1 MNIDIYIPIRL
12 DSKRLPK
19 KALLKIK
26 DKTIIEYLYERLKKV
41 KKIRKIIICTTN
53 EDSDKPL
60 VEFLKKQKIEYFC
73 GSKKDIL
80 MRYLDAANRFS
91 SDFII
96 NVDGDDIYTDPK
108 HIELIVNEFDKS
120 KSNFIQMSDVPLG
133 FTSMG
138 FSKQILEKICRLKKS
153 NDTET
158 GWIRF
163 FTETNIVKGE
173 KITPIKKIDY
183 PKILRLSLD
192 YEEDYDLA
200 KEIFTKFENNFEY
213 EDIIN
218 YIISDKKRLKKIENT
233 ENKWNDYWDQ
243 NLSDISLKDI

>member
-1 MNIDIYIPIRL
+1 MNFDIYIPIRL

-26 DKTIIEYLYERLKKV
+26 DKTIVEYLYERMKKV

-53 EDSDKPL
+53 EESDKPL

-80 MRYLDAANRFS
+80 IRYLDAANKFS
-91 SDFII
+91 TDFII

-108 HIELIVNEFDKS
+108 HINLIINEFEKS
-120 KSNFIQMSDVPLG
+120 KSNFIQIGNVPLG

-138 FSKQILEKICRLKKS
+138 FSKQLLEKICRLKKS
-153 NDTET
+153 KNTET

-163 FTETNIVKGE
+163 FTETNVVD
-173 KITPIKKIDY
+173 IKKISPIKEINY
-183 PKILRLSLD
+183 PKMLRLSLD
-192 YEEDYDLA
+192 YKEDYDLA
-200 KEIFTKFENNFEY
+200 KDIFEKFKNEFEY

-218 YIISDKKRLKKIENT
+218 YIISDKKLLEKIENT
-233 ENKWNDYWDQ
+233 EKKWNDYWDE